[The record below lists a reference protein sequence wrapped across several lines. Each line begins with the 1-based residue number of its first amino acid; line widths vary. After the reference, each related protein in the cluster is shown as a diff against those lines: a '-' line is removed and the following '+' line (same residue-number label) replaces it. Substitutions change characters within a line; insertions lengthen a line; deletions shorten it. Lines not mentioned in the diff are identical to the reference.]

1 MEKKYIDLAKLSE
14 QIGCV
19 FEDVEVKPGVVI
31 RQTHWT
37 KADYQTAKA
46 AIREKISADPDASL
60 AIYGSPDPWNTVAL
74 VKELGVRYVYPWPE
88 HSERI
93 ELDLSPLAVGLP
105 EDNYDVRFEIREEGE
120 RLFLNMT
127 SDNPDL
133 PRGEGTPHTFRL
145 ENVTKVHVP
154 EIPAGKDV
162 YLHAWGMYSV
172 MCAVAATLAESA
184 RSVFLASHET
194 DYFCCATRTPEHE
207 IGDSEKRTWEN
218 TLPHC

>member
-1 MEKKYIDLAKLSE
+1 MGKKYIDLSKLSE

-19 FEDVEVKPGVVI
+19 FKDVEVKPGVVI

-46 AIREKISADPDASL
+46 AIREEMDADPDASF

-88 HSERI
+88 HPEKI
-93 ELDLSPLAVGLP
+93 ELDLSPLPVGLP
-105 EDNYDVRFEIREEGE
+105 KDNYDVRFEIREEGE

-133 PRGEGTPHTFRL
+133 PRGEGTPHRTSISTHGACTASCAPWPRL
-145 ENVTKVHVP
+145 WRKAP
-154 EIPAGKDV
+154 EA
-162 YLHAWGMYSV
+162 YS
-172 MCAVAATLAESA
+172 LP
-184 RSVFLASHET
+184 
-194 DYFCCATRTPEHE
+194 ATR
-207 IGDSEKRTWEN
+207 RTISAAPPVRRSMRSGTEQRAPGRIRCP
-218 TLPHC
+218 TADGRKGK

>member
-105 EDNYDVRFEIREEGE
+105 EDNYDDII
-120 RLFLNMT
+120 
-127 SDNPDL
+127 NPDL

-194 DYFCCATRTPEHE
+194 DYFCCVSHTPEHE
-207 IGDSEKRTWEN
+207 IGDSAARTWEN